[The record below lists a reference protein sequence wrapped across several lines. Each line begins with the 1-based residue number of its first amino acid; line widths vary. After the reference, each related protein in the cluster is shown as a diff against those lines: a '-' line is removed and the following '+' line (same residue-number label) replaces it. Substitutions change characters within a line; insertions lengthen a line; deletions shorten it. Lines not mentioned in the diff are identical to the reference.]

1 MHPTL
6 HQFPTKLLNP
16 GPVTLTERVRQAM
29 VCKDLCHREPEFA
42 ALQATIRERLV
53 RVYPDA
59 ERDFT
64 AILLAGSGTAAVE
77 AMVGSLVPHNGQA
90 LVVAN
95 GVYGERMA
103 AMLKVQGKVVHLASS
118 EWTAPMDLAA
128 VEHILAREPGITHV
142 VAVHLETTSGRLND
156 IPALGALCRHFQVR
170 LLLDAVSG
178 FGGEAIDFEAWNL
191 EACASTANKC
201 LHGVPGMSFVIVR
214 KEILETRKSGATS
227 VYLDLFRHYE
237 EQIKN
242 SSAFTQAVHV
252 CYALAEALQEL
263 ADSGGWGARHNHY
276 RSLSQQVFA
285 GLCAQ
290 SVEPLLAVQAP
301 ASAVMTAFRVPEAYD
316 YAGLHDFLKAAGFI
330 IYAGQ
335 GRFSGEVFR
344 IAVMGDLDVT
354 DIDRLLTACRG
365 FWERGASVL

>member
-1 MHPTL
+1 MYPTPR
-6 HQFPTKLLNP
+6 QISTKLLNP

-29 VCKDLCHREPEFA
+29 VREDLCHREPEFA

-59 ERDFT
+59 AHDFT

-103 AMLKVQGKVVHLASS
+103 AMLKAQGKVIHLASS
-118 EWTAPMDLAA
+118 EWTAPMDLTA
-128 VEHILAREPGITHV
+128 VERILVREPGITHV

-156 IPALGALCRHFQVR
+156 IPALGALCRHYQVG
-170 LLLDAVSG
+170 LLLDAVSS

-201 LHGVPGMSFVIVR
+201 LHSVPGMSFVIVR
-214 KEILETRKSGATS
+214 KEILETRTSGATS
-227 VYLDLFRHYE
+227 VYLDLFGHYQ

-252 CYALAEALQEL
+252 CHALAEALQEL
-263 ADSGGWGARHNHY
+263 ADSGGWHARQNHY

-285 GLCAQ
+285 GLRTQ
-290 SVEPLLAVQAP
+290 SVEPLLAIQVP
-301 ASAVMTAFRVPEAYD
+301 SSAVITAYRVPEGYD

-335 GRFSGEVFR
+335 GQFNGEVFR
-344 IAVMGDLDVT
+344 IAVMGDLDAT
-354 DIDRLLTACRG
+354 DIDRLLMACRR
-365 FWERGASVL
+365 FWGRDASVL